1 MGNLGWIGAGFLL
14 VILMPI
20 LGIFFVLPVVA
31 LILFMVLV
39 WPALFIIYLF
49 TKSPM
54 LANVLGPT
62 FFLFVGMV
70 LGSIALWLL
79 GALVL

>member
-1 MGNLGWIGAGFLL
+1 VGNLGWIGAGFLL

>member
-1 MGNLGWIGAGFLL
+1 
-14 VILMPI
+14 MPI
-20 LGIFFVLPVVA
+20 LGVFFVLPVLA
-31 LILFMVLV
+31 IILFMVFV

-62 FFLFVGMV
+62 FFLFVGF
-70 LGSIALWLL
+70 IL
-79 GALVL
+79 GAVALYFLGVLVL